1 MVYRGYRAIPTVPAG
16 TMDGVSRPSHNG
28 ADMTQLLLLDTVM
41 RMLAIGQL
49 LLIALVI
56 GRGRAPGQIRLA
68 TAILLLGVASY
79 LTLATPAFRHSQ
91 GPFWALLQLASQSV
105 PLLLWI
111 FAHLLF
117 ERPIDRRALIAGIV
131 VTIGCWACFFFAG
144 YAKLDVRIWI
154 ALVQRSVSLLLIG
167 HAILIAMRERGDD
180 LIEKRRRLRVGF
192 VIVVGGL
199 ALVVIVLEMLFGF
212 QRAGPGI
219 AIAQAAAILIATT
232 AMGVALLQNDPDL
245 LFDAAQP
252 APAPAPTFSPS
263 EHVLNRK
270 LEAAIAEAV
279 YREPGLSIGA
289 LAELLETPEHRLR
302 SLINRRLGYRNF
314 SAFLNHHRIAEAKA
328 LLVDPTHVDLPILT
342 IAMDLGYGS
351 LAPFN
356 RAFRET
362 VGQAP
367 SEYRRANIVRN

>member
-1 MVYRGYRAIPTVPAG
+1 
-16 TMDGVSRPSHNG
+16 
-28 ADMTQLLLLDTVM
+28 MTRLDLLDALM
-41 RMLAIGQL
+41 RMLTIGQL
-49 LLIALVI
+49 VLIALVI
-56 GRGRAPGQIRLA
+56 GRGRAPRQIRLA
-68 TAILLLGVASY
+68 TSMLLLGVVCY
-79 LTLATPAFRHSQ
+79 LMIATPTFGRIQ
-91 GPFWALLQLASQSV
+91 GPFWALMQLAAQSV

-117 ERPIDRRALIAGIV
+117 ERPIDRRALGAGVV
-131 VTIGCWACFFFAG
+131 VTLGCWVCFFFAQVTG
-144 YAKLDVRIWI
+144 LHIETWI

-167 HAILIAMRERGDD
+167 HAMLIAIRERGDD

-199 ALVVIVLEMLFGF
+199 AFIVIALEMLFGF
-212 QRAGPGI
+212 RRAGSDI
-219 AIAQAAAILIATT
+219 SLAQSLAILIAST
-232 AMGVALLQNDPDL
+232 AMGVALLQSDPDL
-245 LFDAAQP
+245 LFEP
-252 APAPAPTFSPS
+252 AMPEPAIPSSFSPS

-270 LEAAIAEAV
+270 LEAAMAEAV
-279 YREPGLSIGA
+279 YREQGLSIGA

-328 LLVDPTHVDLPILT
+328 LLVDPAHVDLPILT

>member
-1 MVYRGYRAIPTVPAG
+1 
-16 TMDGVSRPSHNG
+16 MDGVRWPSHKRAG
-28 ADMTQLLLLDTVM
+28 MTRLDLLDAVM
-41 RMLAIGQL
+41 RMLTIGQL
-49 LLIALVI
+49 VLIALVI
-56 GRGRAPGQIRLA
+56 GRGRAPRQIRLA
-68 TAILLLGVASY
+68 TVLLLLGVVSY
-79 LTLATPAFRHSQ
+79 LTIATPVFGQIR
-91 GPFWALLQLASQSV
+91 GPFWAAMQLAAQSV

-117 ERPIDRRALIAGIV
+117 ERPIDRRALAAGIV
-131 VTIGCWACFFFAG
+131 VTLGCWVCFFFARVLG
-144 YAKLDVRIWI
+144 LHAGFWI

-167 HAILIAMRERGDD
+167 HAMLIAIRERGDD

-199 ALVVIVLEMLFGF
+199 AFIVIALEMFFGF
-212 QRAGPGI
+212 RRAGSDI
-219 AIAQAAAILIATT
+219 SIAQSLAILIAST
-232 AMGVALLQNDPDL
+232 AMGVALLQSDPDL
-245 LFDAAQP
+245 LFDPARPEPAAP
-252 APAPAPTFSPS
+252 PSFSPS

-279 YREPGLSIGA
+279 YREQGLSIGA

-328 LLVDPTHVDLPILT
+328 LLVDPAHVDLPILT

>member
-1 MVYRGYRAIPTVPAG
+1 M
-16 TMDGVSRPSHNG
+16 
-28 ADMTQLLLLDTVM
+28 LLDTVM

-49 LLIALVI
+49 VLIAAVI
-56 GRGRAPGQIRLA
+56 GRGRAPRPIRIA
-68 TAILLLGVASY
+68 TAAMLLGVCCY
-79 LTLATPAFRHSQ
+79 LTLATRLFRPIE
-91 GPFWALLQLASQSV
+91 GPFWALVQLAAQSV

-117 ERPIDRRALIAGIV
+117 ERPIDRRALIAGIA
-131 VTIGCWACFFFAG
+131 VTVGCWACFFFARHAG
-144 YAKLDVRIWI
+144 MDVRIAI
-154 ALVQRSVSLLLIG
+154 ASIQRGVSLVLAG
-167 HAILIAMRERGDD
+167 HAILIAIRERGDD

-192 VIVVGGL
+192 VIVVGTL
-199 ALVVIVLEMLFGF
+199 AFVVVALEMLFGF
-212 QRAGPGI
+212 RTTGLDI
-219 AIAQAAAILIATT
+219 AIPQAAAILIATT
-232 AMGVALLQNDPDL
+232 AMGVALLQSDPDL
-245 LFDAAQP
+245 LFDPARP
-252 APAPAPTFSPS
+252 EVAPAPSFSPS

-270 LEAAIAEAV
+270 LEVAIAEAV
-279 YREPGLSIGA
+279 YREPGLSIGG

-302 SLINRRLGYRNF
+302 SLINQRLGYRNF
-314 SAFLNHHRIAEAKA
+314 SAFLNHHRIGEAKA

-362 VGQAP
+362 VGQSP

>member
-1 MVYRGYRAIPTVPAG
+1 
-16 TMDGVSRPSHNG
+16 MDWVSRPSHNG
-28 ADMTQLLLLDTVM
+28 AGMTQLLLLDTVM

-56 GRGRAPGQIRLA
+56 GRGRAPRQIRLA
-68 TAILLLGVASY
+68 TTVLLLGVASY
-79 LTLATPAFRHSQ
+79 LTLATRTFQHNE

-117 ERPIDRRALIAGIV
+117 ERAIDRRALIAGIV
-131 VTIGCWACFFFAG
+131 VTIGCWACFFFAR
-144 YAKLDVRIWI
+144 YAEMDVRIWI

-167 HAILIAMRERGDD
+167 HAILIALRERGDD

-192 VIVVGGL
+192 VIVVGAL
-199 ALVVIVLEMLFGF
+199 AFVVIALEMLFGF

-219 AIAQAAAILIATT
+219 AIAQAAAILLATT
-232 AMGVALLQNDPDL
+232 AMGVALLQSDPDL
-245 LFDAAQP
+245 LFDP
-252 APAPAPTFSPS
+252 AEPEVASTPAFSPS

-314 SAFLNHHRIAEAKA
+314 SAFLNHHRVAEAKA

>member
-1 MVYRGYRAIPTVPAG
+1 MDAIGPP
-16 TMDGVSRPSHNG
+16 RHN
-28 ADMTQLLLLDTVM
+28 ARVMTKLVLLDAVM

-56 GRGRAPGQIRLA
+56 GRGRAPRPIRLA
-68 TAILLLGVASY
+68 TAILLLGVAAY
-79 LTLATPAFRHSQ
+79 LTISTPSFGRIN
-91 GPFWALLQLASQSV
+91 GPFWALVQLAAQSV
-105 PLLLWI
+105 PLLLWV

-117 ERPIDRRALIAGIV
+117 ERPIDRRAAIAGIT
-131 VTIGCWACFFFAG
+131 VTIGCWICFFFARYTNLHLAFAIG
-144 YAKLDVRIWI
+144 
-154 ALVQRSVSLLLIG
+154 LVQRIVSLVLIG
-167 HAILIAMRERGDD
+167 HAILIAIRERGDD

-199 ALVVIVLEMLFGF
+199 AFIVIALELLFGF
-212 QRAGPGI
+212 RRAGPDI
-219 AIAQAAAILIATT
+219 SIAQALAILVATT
-232 AMGVALLQNDPDL
+232 AMGVTLLQSDPDL
-245 LFDAAQP
+245 LFDP
-252 APAPAPTFSPS
+252 ARPAEPTPMPSFNPS

-289 LAELLETPEHRLR
+289 LAALLETPEHRLR

-314 SAFLNHHRIAEAKA
+314 SAFLNHHRIAEARE

-362 VGQAP
+362 MGQSP
-367 SEYRRANIVRN
+367 SELRRANIVRN